1 MLDEKGNFFIIDA
14 VLAVILLLAVF
25 IVFNS
30 AISIPDSSYSNEIK
44 ESKNAQDIMEILG
57 GKVYY
62 SDRTFIADISEI
74 LKENK
79 NSKESIREVS
89 GLCEDKFES
98 LKIKNYRFSETNVL
112 KDKVL
117 ASSGD
122 YSNAKDVSSATRSY
136 GDYYFTLSTW

>member
-44 ESKNAQDIMEILG
+44 ESKNAQDIMEILS
-57 GKVYY
+57 GKIYY
-62 SDRTFIADISEI
+62 SDGTFIADISEI

-79 NSKESIREVS
+79 NSKDSIREVS
-89 GLCEDKFES
+89 GLCKNKFES

>member
-14 VLAVILLLAVF
+14 VLAVILLLTVF

-44 ESKNAQDIMEILG
+44 ESKNAQDIMEILS

-62 SDRTFIADISEI
+62 SDGTFIADISEI

-79 NSKESIREVS
+79 NSKDSIREVS
-89 GLCEDKFES
+89 GLCKNKFES

>member
-25 IVFNS
+25 MVFNS

-44 ESKNAQDIMEILG
+44 ESKNAQDIMEILS

-62 SDRTFIADISEI
+62 SDGTFISDISEI

>member
-44 ESKNAQDIMEILG
+44 ESKNAQDIMEILS

-62 SDRTFIADISEI
+62 SDGTFISDISEI

-112 KDKVL
+112 NDKVL

>member
-14 VLAVILLLAVF
+14 VLAVVLLLAVF

-44 ESKNAQDIMEILG
+44 ESKNAQDIMEILS

-62 SDRTFIADISEI
+62 SDGTFISDISEI

>member
-44 ESKNAQDIMEILG
+44 ESKNAQDIMEILS

-62 SDRTFIADISEI
+62 SDGTFISDISEI
-74 LKENK
+74 LKE
-79 NSKESIREVS
+79 V
-89 GLCEDKFES
+89 
-98 LKIKNYRFSETNVL
+98 
-112 KDKVL
+112 
-117 ASSGD
+117 
-122 YSNAKDVSSATRSY
+122 
-136 GDYYFTLSTW
+136 

>member
-30 AISIPDSSYSNEIK
+30 AISIHDSSYSNEIK
-44 ESKNAQDIMEILG
+44 ESKNAQDIMEILS

-62 SDRTFIADISEI
+62 SDGTFISDISEI

>member
-44 ESKNAQDIMEILG
+44 ESKNAQDIMEILS

-62 SDRTFIADISEI
+62 SDGTFIADISEI

-79 NSKESIREVS
+79 NSKDSIREVS
-89 GLCEDKFES
+89 ELCKNKFES

>member
-44 ESKNAQDIMEILG
+44 ESKNAQDIMEILS

-62 SDRTFIADISEI
+62 SDGTFISDISEI

-79 NSKESIREVS
+79 NSKDSIREVS
-89 GLCEDKFES
+89 GLCKNKFES

>member
-14 VLAVILLLAVF
+14 VLAVILLLTVF

-44 ESKNAQDIMEILG
+44 ESKNAQDIMEILS
-57 GKVYY
+57 GKIYY
-62 SDRTFIADISEI
+62 SDGTFIADISEI

-79 NSKESIREVS
+79 NSKDSIREVS
-89 GLCEDKFES
+89 GLCKNKFES

>member
-44 ESKNAQDIMEILG
+44 ESKNAQDIMEILS
-57 GKVYY
+57 GKAYY
-62 SDRTFIADISEI
+62 SDGTFISDISEI

>member
-44 ESKNAQDIMEILG
+44 ESKNAQDIMEILS

-62 SDRTFIADISEI
+62 SDGTFIGDISEI

>member
-44 ESKNAQDIMEILG
+44 ESKNAQYIMEILS
-57 GKVYY
+57 GKVCY
-62 SDRTFIADISEI
+62 SDGTFISDISEI
-74 LKENK
+74 LMENK

>member
-44 ESKNAQDIMEILG
+44 ESKNAQDIMEILS

-62 SDRTFIADISEI
+62 SDGTFIADISEI

-112 KDKVL
+112 KDKVF

>member
-44 ESKNAQDIMEILG
+44 ESKNAQDIMEILS

-62 SDRTFIADISEI
+62 SDGTFIADISEI

-98 LKIKNYRFSETNVL
+98 LKIKNYRFRETNVL

-117 ASSGD
+117 ESSGD
-122 YSNAKDVSSATRSY
+122 Y
-136 GDYYFTLSTW
+136 

>member
-14 VLAVILLLAVF
+14 VLTVILLLAVF

-44 ESKNAQDIMEILG
+44 ESKNAQDIMEILS

-62 SDRTFIADISEI
+62 SDGTFISDISEI

>member
-14 VLAVILLLAVF
+14 VLAVILLLVVF

-30 AISIPDSSYSNEIK
+30 AISIPDSCYSNEIK
-44 ESKNAQDIMEILG
+44 ESKNAQDIMEILS

-62 SDRTFIADISEI
+62 SDNSFIADISEI

>member
-44 ESKNAQDIMEILG
+44 ESKNAQDIMEILS

-62 SDRTFIADISEI
+62 SDGTFIADISEI

-122 YSNAKDVSSATRSY
+122 YSNAKDISSATRSY

>member
-44 ESKNAQDIMEILG
+44 ESKNAQDIMEILS

-62 SDRTFIADISEI
+62 SDGTFIADISEI

>member
-44 ESKNAQDIMEILG
+44 ESKNAQDIMEILS

-62 SDRTFIADISEI
+62 SDRTFISDISEI

>member
-25 IVFNS
+25 MVFNS

-44 ESKNAQDIMEILG
+44 ESKNAQDIMEILS

-62 SDRTFIADISEI
+62 SDRTFISDISEI

>member
-14 VLAVILLLAVF
+14 VLAVILLLTVF
-25 IVFNS
+25 LVFNS

-44 ESKNAQDIMEILG
+44 ESKNSQDIMEILS
-57 GKVYY
+57 GKIYN

-79 NSKESIREVS
+79 NSKESVSEVS
-89 GLCEDKFES
+89 RLCEDKFES
-98 LKIKNYRFSETNVL
+98 FKIKNYRFSETNVL
-112 KDKVL
+112 NDKVL

-122 YSNAKDVSSATRSY
+122 YSNAGDVSSATRSY
-136 GDYYFTLSTW
+136 GDYYFTLSIW

>member
-25 IVFNS
+25 MVFNS
-30 AISIPDSSYSNEIK
+30 AISIPDSSYSHEIK
-44 ESKNAQDIMEILG
+44 ESKNAQDIMEILS
-57 GKVYY
+57 GKIYH

-79 NSKESIREVS
+79 NSKKSIREVS

>member
-44 ESKNAQDIMEILG
+44 ESKNAQDIMEILS

-62 SDRTFIADISEI
+62 SDGTFISDISEI

-136 GDYYFTLSTW
+136 GDYYFTLLTW

>member
-1 MLDEKGNFFIIDA
+1 MFDEKGNFFIIDA

-44 ESKNAQDIMEILG
+44 ESKNAQDIMEILS

-62 SDRTFIADISEI
+62 SDGTFISDISEI

>member
-14 VLAVILLLAVF
+14 VLTVILLLAVF
-25 IVFNS
+25 MVFNS

-44 ESKNAQDIMEILG
+44 ESKNAQDIMEILS

-62 SDRTFIADISEI
+62 SDGTFISDISEI

>member
-1 MLDEKGNFFIIDA
+1 
-14 VLAVILLLAVF
+14 
-25 IVFNS
+25 
-30 AISIPDSSYSNEIK
+30 
-44 ESKNAQDIMEILG
+44 
-57 GKVYY
+57 
-62 SDRTFIADISEI
+62 
-74 LKENK
+74 ENK

>member
-44 ESKNAQDIMEILG
+44 ESKNAQDIMEILS
-57 GKVYY
+57 GKIYY
-62 SDRTFIADISEI
+62 SDGTFIGDISEI

>member
-44 ESKNAQDIMEILG
+44 ESKNAQDIMEILS
-57 GKVYY
+57 GKIYY
-62 SDRTFIADISEI
+62 SDGTFISDISEI

>member
-44 ESKNAQDIMEILG
+44 ESKNAQYIMEILS
-57 GKVYY
+57 GKVCY
-62 SDRTFIADISEI
+62 SDGTFISDISEI